1 MTAMAKPRPGA
12 STPHA
17 RRRNALTAFMIK
29 EVWHILRDRQT
40 LLVILAIPL
49 VQVLLFGYALRTDI
63 NRIRVA
69 VVDPAPDQATI
80 TLRNRF
86 TATPRF
92 AITHVLANAAPLTT
106 LFRRDDAD
114 MAIELEPGF
123 ARRLGSGEP
132 ARVAFVMDAPDPNSS
147 TTRQAY
153 ASAVVNDFAAQM
165 GDAGVRITLD
175 QRMRFNPT
183 LASVNLFVPGLIAL
197 VLTLISALMTAISLT
212 REKERGTLETLLV
225 SPLRPWQII
234 VGKVAPYIVLGF
246 LIALLVLAAAAG
258 VFHVP
263 FRGSVALL
271 LGESLLYTLVSLAL
285 GVLIAARTTSQRTA
299 MMAALV
305 GTMMPNVL
313 LSGIIFPIA
322 SMPGWLRAVSVIVP
336 ARWFIVIA
344 RGIMLEGV
352 GLANLWLETAVLAL
366 MTVVLLTA
374 AVRSF
379 SARLA

>member
-1 MTAMAKPRPGA
+1 MTAMANPRPGA

-92 AITHVLANAAPLTT
+92 EITHVLANAAPLTT

-132 ARVAFVMDAPDPNSS
+132 ARVAFVMDASDPNSS

-322 SMPGWLRAVSVIVP
+322 SMPGWLRTVSVIVP

>member
-132 ARVAFVMDAPDPNSS
+132 ARVAFVMDASDPNSS

-165 GDAGVRITLD
+165 GDAGGRITLD

>member
-1 MTAMAKPRPGA
+1 MAKPRPGA

-132 ARVAFVMDAPDPNSS
+132 ARVAFVMDASDPNSS

>member
-12 STPHA
+12 IAPHA

-92 AITHVLANAAPLTT
+92 EITHVLANAAPLTT

-132 ARVAFVMDAPDPNSS
+132 ARVAFVMDASDPNSS

>member
-114 MAIELEPGF
+114 LAIELEPGF

-258 VFHVP
+258 VVHVP

>member
-92 AITHVLANAAPLTT
+92 EITHVLANAAPLTT

-132 ARVAFVMDAPDPNSS
+132 ARVAFVMDASDPNSS

>member
-12 STPHA
+12 STPYA

-132 ARVAFVMDAPDPNSS
+132 ARVAFVMDASDPNSS

>member
-1 MTAMAKPRPGA
+1 GA
-12 STPHA
+12 A
-17 RRRNALTAFMIK
+17 
-29 EVWHILRDRQT
+29 
-40 LLVILAIPL
+40 
-49 VQVLLFGYALRTDI
+49 
-63 NRIRVA
+63 
-69 VVDPAPDQATI
+69 PAP
-80 TLRNRF
+80 
-86 TATPRF
+86 P
-92 AITHVLANAAPLTT
+92 P
-106 LFRRDDAD
+106 
-114 MAIELEPGF
+114 P
-123 ARRLGSGEP
+123 
-132 ARVAFVMDAPDPNSS
+132 
-147 TTRQAY
+147 
-153 ASAVVNDFAAQM
+153 
-165 GDAGVRITLD
+165 VRIVLD

-197 VLTLISALMTAISLT
+197 VLTLISALMTAIPLT

-246 LIALLVLAAAAG
+246 IIALVVLAAAAG

-263 FRGSVALL
+263 FQGSLALL

-285 GVLIAARTTSQRTA
+285 GVLIAARTSSQRTA
-299 MMAALV
+299 MMGALV

-322 SMPGWLRAVSVIVP
+322 SMPAWLRVVSVIVP

-352 GLANLWLETAVLAL
+352 GLANLWLETAVLGL
-366 MTVVLLTA
+366 MTIVLLTA

>member
-92 AITHVLANAAPLTT
+92 AITHVLAIAAPLTT

-132 ARVAFVMDAPDPNSS
+132 ARVAFVMDASDPNSS

>member
-92 AITHVLANAAPLTT
+92 AITHVLAIAAPLTT

-132 ARVAFVMDAPDPNSS
+132 ARVAFVMDASDPNSS

-313 LSGIIFPIA
+313 LSGIIYPIA

-352 GLANLWLETAVLAL
+352 GLGNLWLETAVLAL

>member
-12 STPHA
+12 IAPHA

-80 TLRNRF
+80 ALRNRL

-92 AITHVLANAAPLTT
+92 EITHVLANAAPLAT
-106 LFRRDDAD
+106 LFRRYDVD

-132 ARVAFVMDAPDPNSS
+132 ARVEFVMDASDPNSS